1 MYNFFIDIFLF
12 ISNNNY
18 IKKIIFKKY
27 LMNNEN
33 FVYLAIGTNLGDKK
47 QNILTAIKKLQE
59 HNIQTIEIS
68 PLYETP
74 ALMLTNSPSDWNI
87 PYYDCVIKVDT
98 NIEPLQLLDIC
109 KIIEKEMGR
118 DFSARW
124 SPRPIDID
132 IIFYKNQHINTE
144 KLTIP
149 HKEFIKRSFVLD
161 PLSFIYPEKTNNY
174 YTNQHQPIFMG
185 ILNITPDSFSDGGKY
200 NNEDDFI
207 NTFETWV
214 ENNVLIIDIGAE
226 STKPKATPLTAE
238 EELERLQF
246 VFKYI
251 KNKKF
256 DLIRPL
262 LSIDTYHPKTAE
274 QAILNGFNIVNDI
287 SGMCSQDMIDLA
299 KNNPQIKFVFMHNL
313 GIPNDKKIVI
323 PDNKNVIEEIDKWLE
338 NKINVFEKN
347 NLKKEQLILDL
358 GIGFGKTPSQNLQI
372 LQNIE
377 HFHKYGFKI
386 LIGHSRKSFMKVF
399 SNASALERDVET
411 LAISM
416 KIANKVDI
424 LRVHTPLEHKRALL
438 AVDHVNNQFV

>member
-1 MYNFFIDIFLF
+1 
-12 ISNNNY
+12 
-18 IKKIIFKKY
+18 
-27 LMNNEN
+27 MNKED

-47 QNILTAIKKLQE
+47 QNILTALKKLQE
-59 HNIQTIEIS
+59 YDIKIIEIS

-74 ALMLTNSPSDWNI
+74 ALMLTNSPSNWNI
-87 PYYDCVIKVDT
+87 PFYNCAIKVDT

-124 SPRPIDID
+124 LPRPVDID
-132 IIFYKNQHINTE
+132 IIFYKNKYINTE

-149 HKEFIKRSFVLD
+149 HKEFNNRSFVLD
-161 PLSFIYPEKTNNY
+161 PLSFIYPEKIKNY
-174 YTNQHQPIFMG
+174 YTNQHQPVFMG

-200 NNEDDFI
+200 NNENNFVD
-207 NTFETWV
+207 TFENWV
-214 ENNVLIIDIGAE
+214 ENNVSIIDIGAE
-226 STKPKATPLTAE
+226 STRPDAIPLTAD

-274 QAILNGFNIVNDI
+274 QAILNGFDIINDI
-287 SGMCSQDMIDLA
+287 SGLCDEKMINLA

-313 GIPNDKKIVI
+313 GIPSNKNVVI
-323 PDNKNVIEEIDKWLE
+323 PDDKNVIEEIDKWLE
-338 NKINVFEKN
+338 GKINIFEKN

-386 LIGHSRKSFMKVF
+386 LVGHSRKSFMKVF
-399 SNASALERDVET
+399 SNVSTAERDVET

-424 LRVHTPLEHKRALL
+424 LRVHAPLEHKRALL

>member
-1 MYNFFIDIFLF
+1 M
-12 ISNNNY
+12 
-18 IKKIIFKKY
+18 K
-27 LMNNEN
+27 NEN

-47 QNILTAIKKLQE
+47 QNILIAIKKLQE
-59 HNIQTIEIS
+59 YNIQIIEIS

-74 ALMLTNSPSDWNI
+74 ALMLINSPSNWNI
-87 PYYDCVIKVDT
+87 PYYNCIIKINT

-109 KIIEKEMGR
+109 KKIEKEMGR
-118 DFSARW
+118 NFSARW

-144 KLTIP
+144 KLIIP
-149 HKEFIKRSFVLD
+149 HKEFNNRNFVLD
-161 PLSFIYPEKTNNY
+161 PLSFIYPEKVKNY

-200 NNEDDFI
+200 NNENNFV
-207 NTFETWV
+207 NTFENWI
-214 ENNVLIIDIGAE
+214 ENNVSIIDIGAE
-226 STKPKATPLTAE
+226 STKPNATLLTAE
-238 EELERLQF
+238 EELKRLQF
-246 VFKYI
+246 VFKYT
-251 KNKKF
+251 KSRKF
-256 DLIRPL
+256 DLIKPM
-262 LSIDTYHPKTAE
+262 LSIDTYHPETAE
-274 QAILNGFNIVNDI
+274 QAILNGFDIVNDI
-287 SGMCSQDMIDLA
+287 SGLCNQKMINLA
-299 KNNPQIKFVFMHNL
+299 KNNPQTKFIFMHNL
-313 GIPNDKKIVI
+313 GIPSDKTVVI
-323 PDNKNVIEEIDKWLE
+323 PDNKNIIEEIDEWLE
-338 NKINVFEKN
+338 NKINIFEKN

-399 SNASALERDVET
+399 LNVSTTERDIET

-424 LRVHTPLEHKRALL
+424 LRVHTPIEHKRALL
-438 AVDHVNNQFV
+438 AMNHINSQFV

>member
-1 MYNFFIDIFLF
+1 
-12 ISNNNY
+12 
-18 IKKIIFKKY
+18 
-27 LMNNEN
+27 MNNED

-47 QNILTAIKKLQE
+47 QNILTALKKLQE
-59 HNIQTIEIS
+59 HDIKIIKIS

-132 IIFYKNQHINTE
+132 IVFYKNQHINTDR
-144 KLTIP
+144 LIIP
-149 HKEFIKRSFVLD
+149 HKELNNRNFVLD
-161 PLSFIYPEKTNNY
+161 PLSFIYPEKIKNY
-174 YTNQHQPIFMG
+174 YTYQHQPLFMG

-200 NNEDDFI
+200 NNENNFVD
-207 NTFETWV
+207 TFENWV
-214 ENNVLIIDIGAE
+214 ENNVSIIDIGAE
-226 STKPKATPLTAE
+226 STRPDATLLTAE

-256 DLIRPL
+256 DLIKPL
-262 LSIDTYHPKTAE
+262 LSIDTYHPETAE
-274 QAILNGFNIVNDI
+274 QAILNGFDIVNDI
-287 SGMCSQDMIDLA
+287 SGLCDEKMINLA
-299 KNNPQIKFVFMHNL
+299 KNNPQTKFIFMHNL
-313 GIPNDKKIVI
+313 GIPSDKKIVI
-323 PDNKNVIEEIDKWLE
+323 PDDKNIIEEISKWLE
-338 NKINVFEKN
+338 DKINIFEKN

-386 LIGHSRKSFMKVF
+386 LMGHSRKSFMKVF
-399 SNASALERDVET
+399 SNVSTAERDVET
-411 LAISM
+411 IAISM

-438 AVDHVNNQFV
+438 AMDHINNQFV

>member
-1 MYNFFIDIFLF
+1 
-12 ISNNNY
+12 
-18 IKKIIFKKY
+18 
-27 LMNNEN
+27 MNNED

-47 QNILTAIKKLQE
+47 QNILTALKKLQE
-59 HNIQTIEIS
+59 YNIKIIEIS

-87 PYYDCVIKVDT
+87 PYYDCAIKVDT

-132 IIFYKNQHINTE
+132 IIFYKNQHINTDR
-144 KLTIP
+144 LIIP
-149 HKEFIKRSFVLD
+149 HKELNNRNFVLD
-161 PLSFIYPEKTNNY
+161 PLSFIYPEKTKNY
-174 YTNQHQPIFMG
+174 YTHQHQPIFMG
-185 ILNITPDSFSDGGKY
+185 ILNITPDSFSDGGRY
-200 NNEDDFI
+200 NNKNNFI
-207 NTFETWV
+207 NTFENWV
-214 ENNVLIIDIGAE
+214 ENNVSIIDIGAE
-226 STKPKATPLTAE
+226 STRPDAIPLTVE

-256 DLIRPL
+256 DLIKPL
-262 LSIDTYHPKTAE
+262 LSIDTYHPETAE
-274 QAILNGFNIVNDI
+274 QAILNGFDIVNDI
-287 SGMCSQDMIDLA
+287 SGLCDEKMINLA

-313 GIPNDKKIVI
+313 GIPSDKNVVI

-338 NKINVFEKN
+338 GKINVFEKN

-386 LIGHSRKSFMKVF
+386 LVGHSRKSFMKVF
-399 SNASALERDVET
+399 SNVSTAERDVET
-411 LAISM
+411 IAISI
-416 KIANKVDI
+416 KIADKVDI
-424 LRVHTPLEHKRALL
+424 LRVHTPLEHKRASL
-438 AVDHVNNQFV
+438 AVGHLSNQFV

>member
-1 MYNFFIDIFLF
+1 
-12 ISNNNY
+12 
-18 IKKIIFKKY
+18 
-27 LMNNEN
+27 MNNED

-47 QNILTAIKKLQE
+47 QNILTALKKLQE
-59 HNIQTIEIS
+59 YNIQIVEIS

-87 PYYDCVIKVDT
+87 PYYDCVIKVNT
-98 NIEPLQLLDIC
+98 NIEPLKLLDIC

-132 IIFYKNQHINTE
+132 IIFYKNQHINTDR
-144 KLTIP
+144 LIIP
-149 HKEFIKRSFVLD
+149 HKELNNRNFVLD
-161 PLSFIYPEKTNNY
+161 PLSFIYPEKIKNY
-174 YTNQHQPIFMG
+174 YTYQHQPLFMG

-200 NNEDDFI
+200 NNENNFS
-207 NTFETWV
+207 NTFENWI
-214 ENNVLIIDIGAE
+214 ENNVSIIDIGAE
-226 STKPKATPLTAE
+226 STRLDATPLTVE

-256 DLIRPL
+256 DLIKPL
-262 LSIDTYHPKTAE
+262 LSIDTYHPETAE
-274 QAILNGFNIVNDI
+274 QAILNGFDIVNDI
-287 SGMCSQDMIDLA
+287 SGLCDEKMINLA

-313 GIPNDKKIVI
+313 GIPSNKNVVI
-323 PDNKNVIEEIDKWLE
+323 PDDKNVIEEIDRWLE
-338 NKINVFEKN
+338 DKINIFEKN

-386 LIGHSRKSFMKVF
+386 LVGHSRKSFMKVF
-399 SNASALERDVET
+399 SNVSTAERDVET
-411 LAISM
+411 IAISM

-438 AVDHVNNQFV
+438 AIDHINNQFV

>member
-1 MYNFFIDIFLF
+1 
-12 ISNNNY
+12 
-18 IKKIIFKKY
+18 
-27 LMNNEN
+27 MNNED

-47 QNILTAIKKLQE
+47 QNILTALKKLQE
-59 HNIQTIEIS
+59 YNIKIIEIS

-132 IIFYKNQHINTE
+132 IIFYKNQHINTDR
-144 KLTIP
+144 LIIP
-149 HKEFIKRSFVLD
+149 HKELNNRSFVLD
-161 PLSFIYPEKTNNY
+161 PLSFIYPEKIKNY
-174 YTNQHQPIFMG
+174 YTNQHQPVFMG

-200 NNEDDFI
+200 NNENNFS
-207 NTFETWV
+207 NTFENWI
-214 ENNVLIIDIGAE
+214 ENNVSIIDIGAE
-226 STKPKATPLTAE
+226 STRLDATPLIVE

-256 DLIRPL
+256 DLIKPL
-262 LSIDTYHPKTAE
+262 LSIDTYHPETAE
-274 QAILNGFNIVNDI
+274 QAILNGFDIVNDI
-287 SGMCSQDMIDLA
+287 SGLCDEKMINLA
-299 KNNPQIKFVFMHNL
+299 KNNPQTKFVFMHNL
-313 GIPNDKKIVI
+313 GIPSNKNVVI
-323 PDNKNVIEEIDKWLE
+323 SDNKNVIEEIDRWLE
-338 NKINVFEKN
+338 GKLNIFEKN

-386 LIGHSRKSFMKVF
+386 LVGHSRKSFMKVF
-399 SNASALERDVET
+399 SNVSTAERDVET
-411 LAISM
+411 IAISM

-438 AVDHVNNQFV
+438 AIDHINNQFV